1 MAGAGIERPP
11 VHRITLAQIA
21 VLVPLCLLLLAFD
34 EVRAYSTLC
43 GGLVAILPQAW
54 FALVAFR
61 RRGARAA
68 RSMARSAYAGEVG
81 KFVLSMA
88 GFAAVFA
95 ALRPVDGLSVFA
107 GYLAMVAVQI
117 SGGWW
122 LLRHQ

>member
-1 MAGAGIERPP
+1 M
-11 VHRITLAQIA
+11 
-21 VLVPLCLLLLAFD
+21 LAFD
-34 EVRAYSTLC
+34 EVRAYSTLS

-61 RRGARAA
+61 RRGARTA

-95 ALRPVDGLSVFA
+95 ALRPVDGVSVFA
-107 GYLAMVAVQI
+107 GYLAMLAVQI
-117 SGGWW
+117 SGSWW
-122 LLRHQ
+122 LLRQ